1 MKAYFSFKNPKTL
14 SFLFAAFVL
23 LSIGITGCKKNNTF
37 EEPGFTYIRGANSAQ
52 ASAPQ
57 DFYIDESKVNT
68 SALAYTQITPY
79 ATAYA
84 GAHTAIFKTSATG
97 TVNVAGPIYLSPN
110 TYNTIYY
117 ADDNTGVATQDDR
130 TAPQSGKARVRFINL
145 STALNSSV
153 DFGLSAG
160 NKIVTNLAY
169 KTASAYNEVNAATS
183 FTLYTAGSST
193 VSLNIPT
200 TIEAGK
206 IYTIVISGTTLATL
220 NYTVYVE
227 N

>member
-1 MKAYFSFKNPKTL
+1 MKTYFNLKNPKTL
-14 SFLFAAFVL
+14 STLLAAFVL
-23 LSIGITGCKKNNTF
+23 LSIGLAGCNKNSGPEVTGTA
-37 EEPGFTYIRGANSAQ
+37 YVRAANSAQ

-84 GAHTAIFKTSATG
+84 GAHTAIFKTSSTG
-97 TVNVAGPIYLSPN
+97 TVNVSGTIYLSPG
-110 TYNTIYY
+110 TYSTLYY
-117 ADDNTGVATQDDR
+117 ADDNTGVATGDDR
-130 TAPQSGKARVRFINL
+130 TAPQSGKARVRFMNL
-145 STALNSSV
+145 STALNGSV
-153 DFGLSAG
+153 DFGISTG

-169 KTASAYNEVNAATS
+169 KIASAYNEVDAATS
-183 FTLYTAGSST
+183 FTLYIAGSST
-193 VSLNIPT
+193 ATLTIPT
-200 TIEAGK
+200 TIQAGK
-206 IYTIVISGTTLATL
+206 IYTIVISGTTTTTL

>member
-1 MKAYFSFKNPKTL
+1 MNSYFNLKKPKTL
-14 SFLFAAFVL
+14 SILLTAFVL
-23 LSIGITGCKKNNTF
+23 SIAFTGCNKKDAP
-37 EEPGFTYIRGANSAQ
+37 EDPGFAYVRGANSAQ

-57 DFYIDESKVNT
+57 DFYVDESKVNT
-68 SALAYTQITPY
+68 SALAYTQFTSY

-84 GAHTAIFKTSATG
+84 GAHTAIFKTSSTG
-97 TVNVAGPIYLSPN
+97 TVNVAGGIYLSPG

-117 ADDNTGVATQDDR
+117 VDDNTGVATQDDR
-130 TAPQSGKARVRFINL
+130 TAPQSGKARVRFLNL

-153 DFGLSAG
+153 DFGISAG
-160 NKIVTNLAY
+160 SKIVTSLAH

-183 FTLYTAGSST
+183 FTLHTAGSST

-200 TIEAGK
+200 TIEVGK

>member
-1 MKAYFSFKNPKTL
+1 MKTYFNLKNPKTL
-14 SFLFAAFVL
+14 SFLLTAFVL
-23 LSIGITGCKKNNTF
+23 LSIAFTGCNKKDDT
-37 EEPGFTYIRGANSAQ
+37 EEPGFAYIRGANSAQ

-57 DFYIDESKVNT
+57 DFYLDDSKVNT
-68 SALAYTQITPY
+68 SALAYTQSTSY

-84 GAHTAIFKTSATG
+84 GAHTAIFKTSSTG
-97 TVNVAGPIYLSPN
+97 SVNVSGTIYLSPGS
-110 TYNTIYY
+110 YSTIYY
-117 ADDNTGVATQDDR
+117 ADDNTGVATADDQ
-130 TAPQSGKARVRFINL
+130 TPPQSGKARVRFINL

-169 KTASAYNEVNAATS
+169 KTASAYSEVNAATS
-183 FTLYTAGSST
+183 FSLYVAGSST
-193 VSLNIPT
+193 AALTLPT
-200 TIEAGK
+200 TIQAGK
-206 IYTIVISGTTLATL
+206 IYTIVISGTTTATL